1 MNADELADLVDKR
14 EITVPEAQTRA
25 LVIIAQELERLR
37 RDFQKH
43 WETTAWQ

>member
-1 MNADELADLVDKR
+1 MDADELADLVYKR
-14 EITVPEAQTRA
+14 VILESDAQIWA